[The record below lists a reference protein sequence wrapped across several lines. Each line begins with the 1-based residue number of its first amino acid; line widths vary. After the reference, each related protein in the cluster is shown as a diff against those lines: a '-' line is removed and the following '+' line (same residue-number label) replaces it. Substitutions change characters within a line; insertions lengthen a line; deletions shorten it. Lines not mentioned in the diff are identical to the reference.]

1 MWKHFISE
9 YLNFTRRE
17 RNGVLVLLALIVIL
31 IIAPFFFPFFIKKN
45 SYDRTAFEKEIAGLS
60 ITQNDSAEKFTSKKF
75 EDNNNP
81 RYQPYAKNDFSKQ
94 PISGELF
101 YFDPNTLNES
111 GWKKLGL
118 RDKTIATIK
127 NYLSKGGKFYK
138 PEDIG
143 KIWGISSED
152 AARLIPFVQIEKAA
166 FTSNDQTKTFEKTF
180 VERPKY
186 VPTTVDINNADTT
199 AYIALPGIGSKLSQ
213 RIITFRDKLG
223 GFYAVDQVGETF
235 GLPDSTFQKIKPRL
249 TISKIDLKQLN
260 INTASLED
268 LKSHPYI
275 RYQIANALVQF
286 RTQHGNFLALPD
298 IKKIVL
304 ITDEL
309 YGKLTPYLK
318 IN

>member
-249 TISKIDLKQLN
+249 SISKIDLKQLN

-286 RTQHGNFLALPD
+286 RTQHGNFLALSD

>member
-249 TISKIDLKQLN
+249 SISKIDLKQLN

>member
-186 VPTTVDINNADTT
+186 VPSTVDINNADTT

-249 TISKIDLKQLN
+249 SISKIDLKQLN

-286 RTQHGNFLALPD
+286 RTQHGNFLALSD

>member
-45 SYDRTAFEKEIAGLS
+45 SYDRTAFEKEIAGLI

-249 TISKIDLKQLN
+249 SISKIDLKQLN

-286 RTQHGNFLALPD
+286 RTQHGNFLALSD

>member
-249 TISKIDLKQLN
+249 SISKIDIKQLN

-286 RTQHGNFLALPD
+286 RTQHGNFLALSD